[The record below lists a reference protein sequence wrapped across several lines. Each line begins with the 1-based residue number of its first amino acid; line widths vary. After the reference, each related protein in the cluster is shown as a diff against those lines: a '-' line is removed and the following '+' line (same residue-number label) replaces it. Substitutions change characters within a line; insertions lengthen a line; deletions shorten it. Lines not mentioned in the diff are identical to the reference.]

1 MPSEVWRLES
11 GIYHTLSATRVKQ
24 LGADGD
30 AYTGQPNRWPTH
42 WARKKT
48 AEGAAQ
54 GPKDGPSR

>member
-42 WARKKT
+42 WARKKP